1 MLICPICTSPTNRI
15 FNMLKGLNIRIYP
28 NVRQTNV
35 IEKTFGC
42 TRFVYNKVLGMK
54 KELWEDYK
62 LSFNPKIK
70 SLKEEWKFLKTV
82 PAQSICNSYNDC
94 MNAFKNFFNVKTK
107 KTNNQ
112 QNFPKF
118 KKKGKCK
125 DSFRIGCTYP
135 SKLKEPNTGDIRIVD
150 RNHIKIPSLGI
161 VQFAN
166 YNDLDWK
173 TVHINNV
180 TISKS
185 HCGNYYASICV
196 EMEEPEYK
204 EPKFYATGFD
214 LGLKD
219 FAIFDTGE
227 VEENPKYFRKSE
239 KKLAKEQRLLSH
251 MVKGSKN
258 YNEKKNKIARLHDNV
273 KNQRKDFQHKISSR
287 IVNENQVIVSEDLN
301 VKGMLKNHKLAKS
314 IQDASFG
321 TFCNMIK
328 YKSEQKH
335 RIYLKIDRFF
345 PSSKLCHKCGF
356 KYKGLKLEERFW
368 TCPECGTYLDRDEN
382 AAINI
387 LNEGLKQLKNLNYNF
402 KDENNILYLNNMNNI
417 LKEKYP
423 DGTGESLDS
432 YSSKPIDTGLVTNLE
447 SELLTKDLVKGP
459 LL

>member
-1 MLICPICTSPTNRI
+1 MSFYPICTSPTNRI

-28 NVRQTNV
+28 NVKQTKV
-35 IEKTFGC
+35 IEQTFGC

-54 KELWEDYK
+54 KELWEDYR

-70 SLKEEWKFLKTV
+70 SLKEEWSFLKNV
-82 PAQSICNSYNDC
+82 SAQSICNAYMDC
-94 MNAFKNFFNVKTK
+94 LNAFKNYFNGKFG
-107 KTNNQ
+107 KTNNKQ
-112 QNFPKF
+112 KYPKF

-135 SKLKEPNTGDIRIVD
+135 SKLKEPNTGDIRIID
-150 RNHIKIPSLGI
+150 RNHIKIPSLGV

-166 YNDLDWK
+166 YNDLNWK

-185 HCGNYYASICV
+185 HCGNYYAFICV
-196 EMEEPEYK
+196 EMEESEYK
-204 EPKFYATGFD
+204 EPKFYVTGFD

-219 FAIFDTGE
+219 FAIFDDGT
-227 VEENPKYFRKSE
+227 VEENPKFFRKSQ
-239 KKLAKEQRLLSH
+239 KKLAKEQRLLSK
-251 MVKGSKN
+251 MEKTSKN
-258 YNEKKNKIARLHDNV
+258 YKQKKLKIAKLHEKI

-287 IVNENQVIVSEDLN
+287 IVNENQVIISEDLN
-301 VKGMLKNHKLAKS
+301 FKGMLKNHNLAKS
-314 IQDASFG
+314 IQDASFSS
-321 TFCNMIK
+321 FCNMIK

-335 RIYLKIDRFF
+335 RIYLKIDRFY
-345 PSSKLCHKCGF
+345 PSSKLCHCCGF

-387 LNEGLKQLKNLNYNF
+387 LNEGLR
-402 KDENNILYLNNMNNI
+402 I
-417 LKEKYP
+417 LKQKYP
-423 DGTGESLDS
+423 DGTGESGTPVP
-432 YSSKPIDTGLVTNLE
+432 KPIDTGLVTNLE
-447 SELLTKDLVKGP
+447 SELLSNPSIEGP

>member
-1 MLICPICTSPTNRI
+1 MSFCPICTSPTNRI

-28 NVRQTNV
+28 NIKQTNV
-35 IEKTFGC
+35 IEHTFGC
-42 TRFVYNKVLGMK
+42 TRFVYNKVLGIK

-82 PAQSICNSYNDC
+82 SAQSICNSYNDC
-94 MNAFKNFFNVKTK
+94 MNSFKNFFNAKSGKTK
-107 KTNNQ
+107 NQ

-161 VQFAN
+161 IQFAN

-185 HCGNYYASICV
+185 NCGNYYASLCV

-214 LGLKD
+214 LGIKD
-219 FAIFDTGE
+219 FAIFDDGT
-227 VEENPKYFRKSE
+227 VIENPKFFRKSQ
-239 KKLAKEQRLLSH
+239 KKLAKEQRLFSK
-251 MVKGSKN
+251 MEKSSKN
-258 YNEKKNKIARLHDNV
+258 YTEKKIKIAKLHEHI
-273 KNQRKDFQHKISSR
+273 KNQRKDFQHKVSSR

-301 VKGMLKNHKLAKS
+301 VKGMLKNHNLAKA
-314 IQDASFG
+314 IQDASFSS
-321 TFCNMIK
+321 FCNMIK

-335 RIYLKIDRFF
+335 RIYLKIDRFY
-345 PSSKLCHKCGF
+345 PSSKLCHHCGY
-356 KYKGLKLEERFW
+356 KYTGLKLEERFW
-368 TCPECGTYLDRDEN
+368 ICPICGEKLYRDEN

-387 LNEGLKQLKNLNYNF
+387 LNEGLK
-402 KDENNILYLNNMNNI
+402 I

-423 DGTGESLDS
+423 DGTGESGTS
-432 YSSKPIDTGLVTNLE
+432 VTKPIDTGLVANLE
-447 SELLTKDLVKGP
+447 SELLTKDLNRSFSA
-459 LL
+459 LAE

>member
-1 MLICPICTSPTNRI
+1 
-15 FNMLKGLNIRIYP
+15 MLKGLNIRIYP
-28 NVRQTNV
+28 NVKQTRV
-35 IEKTFGC
+35 IERTFGC

-54 KELWEDYK
+54 KELWEDYR

-70 SLKEEWKFLKTV
+70 SLKEEWTFLTEV
-82 PAQSICNSYNDC
+82 SAQSICNSYNDC
-94 MNAFKNFFNVKTK
+94 MKSFKNFFNTK
-107 KTNNQ
+107 SGKSKNQ

-125 DSFRIGCTYP
+125 DSFRIACTYP
-135 SKLKEPNTGDIRIVD
+135 SKFKEPNTGDIRIVD

-166 YNDLDWK
+166 YNDLNWK

-185 HCGNYYASICV
+185 CCGNYYCSICV
-196 EMEEPEYK
+196 ETKDQEYK
-204 EPKFYATGFD
+204 EPNFYAAGFD
-214 LGLKD
+214 LGIKD
-219 FAIFDTGE
+219 FAIFDDGT
-227 VEENPKYFRKSE
+227 VIENPKFFRKSQ
-239 KKLAKEQRLLSH
+239 KKLAKEQKLLSK
-251 MVKGSKN
+251 MKKTSKN
-258 YNEKKNKIARLHDNV
+258 YEEKRLKIAKLHEHI
-273 KNQRKDFQHKISSR
+273 KNQRKDFQHKVSSR

-314 IQDASFG
+314 IQDASFR

-335 RIYLKIDRFF
+335 RIYLKINRFF
-345 PSSKLCHKCGF
+345 PSSKLCHKCSF

-368 TCPECGTYLDRDEN
+368 TCPKCGTYLDRDEN

-387 LNEGLKQLKNLNYNF
+387 LNEGLR
-402 KDENNILYLNNMNNI
+402 I

-423 DGTGESLDS
+423 DGTGESGTFVP
-432 YSSKPIDTGLVTNLE
+432 KPIDTGYYSNLE
-447 SELLTKDLVKGP
+447 SELLTKDHDRRSSALAE
-459 LL
+459 